1 MIAPTTNTPMNALF
15 ITGTDTGVGKTLV
28 SCALLRRYRRRG
40 LAAIGMKPVAAG
52 LDETSHNDD
61 VDALRAASSPDLT
74 ALLSL
79 RQINPYALRLPIA
92 PHLAAAA
99 EGIEIGFSTILSAYD
114 GLRQQAQAIV
124 VEGVG
129 GFRVPLGPD
138 GDSADLASQLALPII
153 LVVGLRLGCI
163 NHALLTQEATAARGL
178 RLAGWVAN
186 LIDPQ
191 MAHANDNIDTL
202 QQMLAAPLLGIM
214 PFMAEPDNE
223 KAADLLRLPDEI
235 AA

>member
-1 MIAPTTNTPMNALF
+1 MTTQPYALF
-15 ITGTDTGVGKTLV
+15 VTGTDTGVGKTLV
-28 SCALLRRYRRRG
+28 SCALLRRYGRRG

-52 LDETSHNDD
+52 LDEGGLNED
-61 VDALRAASSPDLT
+61 VEALRGASSPALV
-74 ALLSL
+74 ALLGQ
-79 RQINPYALRLPIA
+79 RHINLYALRQSIA

-99 EGIEIGFSTILSAYD
+99 EGIEIRFPPILSAYD
-114 GLRQQAQAIV
+114 ALRRQADAIV

-138 GDSADLASQLALPII
+138 GDSADLAACLGLPVI

-163 NHALLTQEATAARGL
+163 NHALLTQESIAARGL
-178 RLAGWVAN
+178 HLAGWVAN
-186 LIDPQ
+186 RIDPQ
-191 MAHANDNIDTL
+191 MAQSDANIETL
-202 QQMLAAPLLGIM
+202 RQRLAAPLLGIL
-214 PFMAEPDNE
+214 PFMATPDSE